1 MHAHTRIYV
10 CVCAQS
16 CLALY
21 GPMDCSLP
29 GSCVLGILQ
38 AKYLNGLPF
47 PIPGDFPD
55 PGMEPIPLLSPEL
68 GRGRSSVLCV
78 LSQVQL
84 FATLGTV
91 AHQAPL
97 FMGLSRQEGHF
108 LLQGIFQT
116 QGRNPISCIS
126 CTGRQIL
133 YNCAMWE
140 A

>member
-1 MHAHTRIYV
+1 MYLSYW
-10 CVCAQS
+10 S
-16 CLALY
+16 C
-21 GPMDCSLP
+21 GPK
-29 GSCVLGILQ
+29 LGKLSSKKYFILC
-38 AKYLNGLPF
+38 
-47 PIPGDFPD
+47 
-55 PGMEPIPLLSPEL
+55 MM

-84 FATLGTV
+84 FATLWTV

-116 QGRNPISCIS
+116 QRQNPISCIY